1 MERVL
6 LEKHYRKNYQ
16 EKEKMYYFFID
27 DKNDLYNTTLNKI
40 KIINLES
47 LLKIKD
53 RLDIKK
59 IFIAIP
65 SLSNASIEKKI
76 KKLKKY
82 FFDVRFLPEKK
93 FLISDKIDL
102 NDIKIDEINNI
113 IKKKKFSIKAIN
125 SLRKKVY

>member
-1 MERVL
+1 MEKFFIKELSRKGENVL
-6 LEKHYRKNYQ
+6 
-16 EKEKMYYFFID
+16 FFID

-65 SLSNASIEKKI
+65 SLSNASIEKK
-76 KKLKKY
+76 LK
-82 FFDVRFLPEKK
+82 
-93 FLISDKIDL
+93 
-102 NDIKIDEINNI
+102 N
-113 IKKKKFSIKAIN
+113 
-125 SLRKKVY
+125 